1 MAEVSG
7 EFLGQSGLVGDFAPP
22 DGQNIPAQALKF
34 LSHAHVSRHVAGEFA
49 VPERRVRLRP
59 VGESTALMSVPVAS
73 MDEYYL
79 TQTGED
85 QVGRARQVAAMESE
99 PETQP
104 VRRPPHGHLRLGV
117 ATADAG
123 HQRRATFARD
133 RVHAKS
139 SSLRVTPRR
148 GRPLVALGSNSAT
161 YPASRPQLIRVSF
174 QFDAGAGVGA
184 RGEGRLVLGLRPRAR

>member
-123 HQRRATFARD
+123 HQRRAT
-133 RVHAKS
+133 
-139 SSLRVTPRR
+139 PRR